1 MMPTVQAFNRMFQH
15 TRHFTPEL
23 RTWDES
29 VARSAITE
37 IAADA
42 VARANM
48 TTLWPSHPMD
58 DGLRDGN
65 GSLYFG
71 GAGVVWTLDYLRRVH
86 AITEDPDLELL
97 VSAARERNAPW
108 FATTQYCRHA
118 SLLMGELGILLVQM
132 RIAPDQGLADEIYAL
147 LAANSELPIV
157 ELMWGLPG
165 CMLACIHMQSMTGDP
180 RFIELFRLQ
189 AGRLLADLEPDD
201 GGPIWTQDLYGRR
214 QRWLGP
220 VHGFA
225 GNMLPLLRGW
235 DWLTPEQRAV
245 VAEAVPR
252 TLAAYA
258 VTSELGSNW
267 PAIVPN
273 SEPPSLCQ
281 HCHGAPGIVTTFADV
296 PFSTPAL
303 EALLLGGG
311 ELTWKAGP
319 LVKGSNLCHG
329 TGGNGYAL
337 LKLHKRTGDAAWLER
352 ARAFAMAA
360 IDQLRGARAAFGRG
374 RYSLWTGD
382 AGLAVYLW
390 HCISSEPQFPT
401 VDVL

>member
-86 AITEDPDLELL
+86 AIIEDPDLELL

-201 GGPIWTQDLYGRR
+201 GGPIWT
-214 QRWLGP
+214 GP
-220 VHGFA
+220 VWTAAALA
-225 GNMLPLLRGW
+225 GASARVCGQHAAASSRLG
-235 DWLTPEQRAV
+235 
-245 VAEAVPR
+245 
-252 TLAAYA
+252 LA
-258 VTSELGSNW
+258 
-267 PAIVPN
+267 
-273 SEPPSLCQ
+273 
-281 HCHGAPGIVTTFADV
+281 
-296 PFSTPAL
+296 
-303 EALLLGGG
+303 
-311 ELTWKAGP
+311 
-319 LVKGSNLCHG
+319 
-329 TGGNGYAL
+329 
-337 LKLHKRTGDAAWLER
+337 
-352 ARAFAMAA
+352 
-360 IDQLRGARAAFGRG
+360 
-374 RYSLWTGD
+374 D
-382 AGLAVYLW
+382 AGTACCRCRSRTSHPRCICCYVGVGKQLARD
-390 HCISSEPQFPT
+390 CA
-401 VDVL
+401 

>member
-1 MMPTVQAFNRMFQH
+1 MMPTVQAFDRMFQH

-97 VSAARERNAPW
+97 VSAARERHAPW

-252 TLAAYA
+252 TSLHMPLRRSWEA
-258 VTSELGSNW
+258 TGPRLCR
-267 PAIVPN
+267 IV
-273 SEPPSLCQ
+273 SRH
-281 HCHGAPGIVTTFADV
+281 HCASIATAHRASSQRLPMFRFPRRRSRPFCWVGA
-296 PFSTPAL
+296 S
-303 EALLLGGG
+303 
-311 ELTWKAGP
+311 
-319 LVKGSNLCHG
+319 
-329 TGGNGYAL
+329 
-337 LKLHKRTGDAAWLER
+337 
-352 ARAFAMAA
+352 
-360 IDQLRGARAAFGRG
+360 
-374 RYSLWTGD
+374 
-382 AGLAVYLW
+382 
-390 HCISSEPQFPT
+390 
-401 VDVL
+401 